1 MLMELIKAGLPE
13 EQIKELEERMRK
25 DKEFKESE
33 AKYEALLE
41 RIERLDID
49 LKNKQNAVNQKSDE
63 RREFNVAKELAKI
76 AGISHDT
83 MHKIE
88 TIEQKASEEIKQKL
102 KTGDISINQAYIQV
116 KNERSDY
123 IDIKRHI

>member
-1 MLMELIKAGLPE
+1 MELIKAGLPE

-63 RREFNVAKELAKI
+63 RIERLDIDLKNQLDSTVGFITLFTNQYFFEYGVKE
-76 AGISHDT
+76 GI
-83 MHKIE
+83 KFIIE
-88 TIEQKASEEIKQKL
+88 CLLNT
-102 KTGDISINQAYIQV
+102 
-116 KNERSDY
+116 
-123 IDIKRHI
+123 